1 MDVKMVEL
9 SRPMPRDTT
18 PSIFHPGEHAPLD
31 TEFVMRYAIQ
41 WSYLRSRRTCRC
53 CAARPYVQH
62 GTGSWTDAD
71 LDAEL
76 TRSPAPHRWL
86 EGVM

>member
-1 MDVKMVEL
+1 MDVKNGRL

-18 PSIFHPGEHAPLD
+18 LSIFHPEGRAPLD
-31 TEFVMRYAIQ
+31 VEFATRYAIQ

-62 GTGSWTDAD
+62 GTGGWTDTD